1 MKQLKTTFR
10 GLANKNNDNSEMLFQ
25 RKSIVNSRRTF
36 FILLIF
42 GKIGQ
47 NWCYVNSPSSKF

>member
-42 GKIGQ
+42 GKIGR
-47 NWCYVNSPSSKF
+47 NWCYVNSSCSKF